1 MRLTAAAV
9 IAAAAF
15 TLSGCIAYDVA
26 STAVGAATTVVGAA
40 TTVVST
46 GVSVAGG
53 AICTVACSSV
63 DDKK

>member
-1 MRLTAAAV
+1 MHLTAAAV
-9 IAAAAF
+9 IAVAAF

-26 STAVGAATTVVGAA
+26 STAVGVA

-53 AICTVACSSV
+53 AICSVACSSD

>member
-9 IAAAAF
+9 IAVAAF

-26 STAVGAATTVVGAA
+26 STAVGVA

-53 AICTVACSSV
+53 AICSVACSSD

>member
-9 IAAAAF
+9 IAVAAF

-26 STAVGAATTVVGAA
+26 STAVGVA

-53 AICTVACSSV
+53 AICTVACSSD